1 MAREKKHR
9 SRGRRSPLA
18 AAALIGAGLLI
29 TGAVYAGAS
38 AAFAASDTQSASTQ
52 LTVEDGEK
60 LFQANCATCHGP
72 NAEGTTEAPSL
83 VGVGAAAVVLRD
95 LAGIF
100 GIQFAE
106 TGELLDADVENLIEE
121 RIAARKAKNFARS
134 DEIRDQLAQEGIILE
149 DTPQGTRWHR
159 K

>member
-1 MAREKKHR
+1 MTHVYELAKTINTYVEQKVVRIGTLEHL
-9 SRGRRSPLA
+9 RGL
-18 AAALIGAGLLI
+18 
-29 TGAVYAGAS
+29 
-38 AAFAASDTQSASTQ
+38 
-52 LTVEDGEK
+52 
-60 LFQANCATCHGP
+60 
-72 NAEGTTEAPSL
+72 
-83 VGVGAAAVVLRD
+83 LRD